1 MRGVPTLLLLIGL
14 SSVRPEKSIIDR
26 LIANQATNSEQK
38 IVLESVAT
46 ILSWSP
52 TQYFKYELVK
62 IVEKNL
68 RNPTNIGGNV
78 SEKAIDNI
86 REVFKNS
93 KNPLTVVEFLEIC
106 MDFLKT
112 SNNNEVLKF
121 EFIDRSVEKF
131 EGNASFEDIKT
142 LIETGQWILPTE
154 TSNYLGIQILQTPP
168 PIIDRMI
175 ENEADLMEK
184 RLILFELKTIMN
196 FAVKSSSYKHTLYT
210 LIRKNKKYEDP
221 DYVGG
226 PISMQAIRNIQNA
239 LKMSENPKAFLEFLD
254 ICMDFLKSPAT
265 TNSPK
270 WMVLHEAVTI
280 IDKGYS
286 IEEVKK
292 SLMDVPSNVLESIFE
307 ALGIPVLLDTTPDD
321 STVTPTTVATDSPD
335 LSGATPD
342 DITTNLTTTESST
355 ISHMETT
362 TLSVPATWDQL
373 KGKIKNYVKEH
384 PILLSDEFLKIF
396 KMPLDE
402 LTDCLRLLYFFQN
415 ARLHHDSIENGF
427 DIMEEIPEYAIKP
440 DEDFWR
446 MWTEE
451 LDTKLLW
458 DFFKFSKDYN
468 GPETVDFYKE
478 IWPKANLGIGEL
490 NDVISHF
497 EVLYFYYERVSYF
510 YYPYTKPMI
519 EALLKLMN
527 LYWRME
533 RYVREKM
540 PKLMKFNPEECN
552 DTLYNDISP
561 MIAFEIQKTMRKFD
575 EAFGYHSCY
584 NSIFLA
590 LPDEQETPDD
600 STTKLPST
608 KS

>member
-112 SNNNEVLKF
+112 SNNNE
-121 EFIDRSVEKF
+121 
-131 EGNASFEDIKT
+131 
-142 LIETGQWILPTE
+142 
-154 TSNYLGIQILQTPP
+154 TPP

-335 LSGATPD
+335 LSGEGIVTSAPDINDYNNYDASQTAIPYWLENWLGFGDDSTTTESPNNSDTTTTVNYWRVPGRGSD
-342 DITTNLTTTESST
+342 DITTTESPTNFDMGSNWL
-355 ISHMETT
+355 H
-362 TLSVPATWDQL
+362 
-373 KGKIKNYVKEH
+373 G
-384 PILLSDEFLKIF
+384 
-396 KMPLDE
+396 
-402 LTDCLRLLYFFQN
+402 QN
-415 ARLHHDSIENGF
+415 R
-427 DIMEEIPEYAIKP
+427 
-440 DEDFWR
+440 
-446 MWTEE
+446 
-451 LDTKLLW
+451 KLQN
-458 DFFKFSKDYN
+458 K
-468 GPETVDFYKE
+468 
-478 IWPKANLGIGEL
+478 
-490 NDVISHF
+490 
-497 EVLYFYYERVSYF
+497 
-510 YYPYTKPMI
+510 
-519 EALLKLMN
+519 
-527 LYWRME
+527 
-533 RYVREKM
+533 
-540 PKLMKFNPEECN
+540 
-552 DTLYNDISP
+552 
-561 MIAFEIQKTMRKFD
+561 
-575 EAFGYHSCY
+575 
-584 NSIFLA
+584 
-590 LPDEQETPDD
+590 
-600 STTKLPST
+600 
-608 KS
+608 

>member
-335 LSGATPD
+335 LSGEGIVTSAPDINDYNNYDASQTAIPYWLENWLGFGDDSTTTESPNNSDTTTTVNYWRVPGRGSD
-342 DITTNLTTTESST
+342 DITTTESPTNFDMGSNWL
-355 ISHMETT
+355 H
-362 TLSVPATWDQL
+362 
-373 KGKIKNYVKEH
+373 G
-384 PILLSDEFLKIF
+384 
-396 KMPLDE
+396 
-402 LTDCLRLLYFFQN
+402 QN
-415 ARLHHDSIENGF
+415 R
-427 DIMEEIPEYAIKP
+427 
-440 DEDFWR
+440 
-446 MWTEE
+446 
-451 LDTKLLW
+451 KLQN
-458 DFFKFSKDYN
+458 K
-468 GPETVDFYKE
+468 
-478 IWPKANLGIGEL
+478 
-490 NDVISHF
+490 
-497 EVLYFYYERVSYF
+497 
-510 YYPYTKPMI
+510 
-519 EALLKLMN
+519 
-527 LYWRME
+527 
-533 RYVREKM
+533 
-540 PKLMKFNPEECN
+540 
-552 DTLYNDISP
+552 
-561 MIAFEIQKTMRKFD
+561 
-575 EAFGYHSCY
+575 
-584 NSIFLA
+584 
-590 LPDEQETPDD
+590 
-600 STTKLPST
+600 
-608 KS
+608 